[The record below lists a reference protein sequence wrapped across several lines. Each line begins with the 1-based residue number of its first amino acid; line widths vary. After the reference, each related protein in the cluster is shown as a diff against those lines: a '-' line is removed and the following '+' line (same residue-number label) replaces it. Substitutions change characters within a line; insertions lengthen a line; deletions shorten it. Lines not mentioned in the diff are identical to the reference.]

1 MSIVPPC
8 PAGTCRSSVTTD
20 GRYGWA
26 LSPFPQ
32 IRLSLCQMSR
42 RQIWCC
48 EQIAIIFI
56 SFFFPSDLWML
67 SGLQRIPPGGS
78 VSVRHP
84 NQ

>member
-56 SFFFPSDLWML
+56 SFFFPHKIASDQVY
-67 SGLQRIPPGGS
+67 SKSERIISRPLGFS
-78 VSVRHP
+78 
-84 NQ
+84 

>member
-67 SGLQRIPPGGS
+67 SGLQRIPPGGA

>member
-56 SFFFPSDLWML
+56 SFFFSPLTFGCCLVCRESLRVV
-67 SGLQRIPPGGS
+67 Q
-78 VSVRHP
+78 
-84 NQ
+84 

>member
-42 RQIWCC
+42 RQIRCC

-56 SFFFPSDLWML
+56 SFFFPL
-67 SGLQRIPPGGS
+67 
-78 VSVRHP
+78 
-84 NQ
+84 